1 MVAKLIPVP
10 FNEKERIEALQALAI
25 LDTPRELAFDRL
37 TRLTAAVM
45 RAPVAL
51 VSLID
56 VDRQWFKSCHG
67 IEMESSPRGLAFC
80 THAIMSDELFVVLD
94 AARDPRFS
102 DNPFVTGEA
111 HLRFYAG
118 TPLVTRDKF
127 RIGTLCVIDTEPRDE
142 VTPEE
147 RQLLS
152 DLAAMVVE
160 AIEGRHAVR
169 DAGEL
174 MMKQLAKAAELANA
188 GETAKANLMAMLGH
202 ELRTPLNAIIGFS
215 EVMTGQAFGPIGNP
229 RYCEYAQHIRDSGQH
244 LLGLIGTLLNLASC
258 DRGEIVLQEADLNP
272 RDVLADCV
280 GMMSERARKADV
292 TLDLQEPGSLPG
304 LKADRNQVVQML
316 LNLIGNAIKFNRRGG
331 HVAVSAFLADNQ
343 VVLSVSD
350 NGKGMPDERLE
361 QVRGAFEQLES
372 GLARNFEGL
381 GLGLAL
387 TERLIELHGGR
398 LDLQSEVGKGTTATL
413 TFPQWRSLDE
423 SAAAALTAAQG
434 S

>member
-1 MVAKLIPVP
+1 MVAKLIPIP
-10 FNEKERIEALQALAI
+10 FNDKERIEALQALAI

-37 TRLTAAVM
+37 TRLAAAIM
-45 RAPVAL
+45 RAPISL

-56 VDRQWFKSCHG
+56 IDRQWFKSCHG
-67 IEMESSPRGLAFC
+67 LEMESSPRDLAFC

-94 AARDPRFS
+94 AAKDPRFS

-111 HLRFYAG
+111 HLRFYVGA
-118 TPLVTRDKF
+118 PLVTRDKF
-127 RIGTLCVIDTEPRDE
+127 RIGTLCVVDTEPRDE

-152 DLAAMVVE
+152 DLANMVVE

-174 MMKQLAKAAELANA
+174 LMKQLAKAAEMANA

-280 GMMSERARKADV
+280 GMMSERARQSDV
-292 TLDLQEPGSLPG
+292 TLNLEEPGDLPV
-304 LKADRNQVVQML
+304 LKADREQLVQML
-316 LNLIGNAIKFNRRGG
+316 LNLIGNAIKFNHQGG
-331 HVAVSAFLADNQ
+331 QVAVSASLVEGQ
-343 VVLSVSD
+343 VVLSVRD
-350 NGKGMPDERLE
+350 NGKGMPADRLE
-361 QVRGAFEQLES
+361 QSRGTFEQLES
-372 GLARNFEGL
+372 GLARNYEGL

-387 TERLIELHGGR
+387 TDRLIELHGGR
-398 LDLQSEVGKGTTATL
+398 LDLDSELGEGTTAML
-413 TFPQWRSLDE
+413 TFPKWRTLDRNAVAE
-423 SAAAALTAAQG
+423 PKASRG